1 MSRIGRIF
9 RDWMLV
15 IAMIAGVAMYLLYR
29 AATPLHVWG
38 PQLLEFVHVLQP
50 ALLFSMLF
58 LTFCKVEPSQLRP
71 SWWML
76 WGLLIQGGVYVALAG
91 LVMIMPRTGL
101 SISVEAAMLCMI
113 CPTATACAVVTG
125 KLGGNMAGV
134 LTYTILVNM
143 MVALLIPAVTPLLYP
158 SESMN
163 FMSAFLLILRKV
175 FPLLI
180 APCLLAWIVRYCFPR
195 LHAILLKSKDM
206 AFYMWAVSLTFAI
219 VMSTRA
225 IISHDDNLWVLAG
238 IALASLLAC
247 AFQFWAGKTIGGR
260 YGERITG
267 GQVMGQKN
275 TVFAIW
281 VGYTF
286 MDPIVSVA
294 GGFYSIWHNCFNT
307 WQLQKA
313 SHRQER
319 QN

>member
-1 MSRIGRIF
+1 MSKAGKIF

-15 IAMIAGVAMYLLYR
+15 IAMITGVAMYLLYK
-29 AATPLHVWG
+29 AATPIHTFG
-38 PQLLEFVHVLQP
+38 PVLLRTVHILQP

-58 LTFCKVEPSQLRP
+58 LTFCKVKPSEMKAQ
-71 SWWML
+71 WWML
-76 WGLLIQGGVYVALAG
+76 WGLLIQGGAYVGMGA
-91 LVMIMPRTGL
+91 LVMAFPDMPLR
-101 SISVEAAMLCMI
+101 IPVEAAMLCMI

-134 LTYTILVNM
+134 MTYTIMINLLVA
-143 MVALLIPAVTPLLYP
+143 VLIPAMVPLTSP
-158 SESMN
+158 VEGVH
-163 FMSAFLLILRKV
+163 FWDAFLAILGKV

-195 LHAILLKSKDM
+195 LHAILLKSKDL
-206 AFYMWAVSLTFAI
+206 AFYLWAVSLTFAI

-225 IISHDDNLWVLAG
+225 ILSHNDNLWVLSG
-238 IALASLLAC
+238 IAAASLLAC
-247 AFQFWAGKTIGGR
+247 AFQFWAGKKIGGR

-294 GGFYSIWHNCFNT
+294 GGFYSIWHNLFNT
-307 WQLQKA
+307 WQLRKA
-313 SHRQER
+313 SHK
-319 QN
+319 